1 VTPLYSGVWP
11 RLFVGPPIL
20 TPSFRGVEY
29 QTVGES
35 KLRSQR
41 GPGAPGRGAT
51 SNPGGRFEPYHHV
64 PFDDG
69 WQGLDWEPPPLDTT
83 VTPETTRTIITR
95 NDSPDVPFDLSIN
108 PYKGCEHGCIYCFAR
123 PTHAYLGLSPGLDF
137 ESRIFSKPEAAGRLR
152 EQFAKPSYRPQ
163 VIAIGANTDPYQ
175 PAERSLEITRR
186 ILEVMLEHRHP
197 VAIVTKSNLIAR
209 DLDLLRE
216 LSALRLVHVLI
227 SITTLDRDLA
237 RRMEPR
243 APTPERRLEAMAA
256 LADEGVPVGVLASP
270 MIPGLNDAEMEKI
283 LEAAAK
289 SRAGS
294 AGYILLRLPL
304 EVKELFQE
312 WLATHF
318 PTKASHVLSL
328 LRETRG
334 GRLYD
339 AQFGTRMRGS
349 GQYAELLAKRFE
361 VALRRF
367 GLERRPAPLDASRF
381 RSPARRD
388 GQLTLF
394 DSPPD

>member
-1 VTPLYSGVWP
+1 
-11 RLFVGPPIL
+11 
-20 TPSFRGVEY
+20 
-29 QTVGES
+29 
-35 KLRSQR
+35 
-41 GPGAPGRGAT
+41 
-51 SNPGGRFEPYHHV
+51 
-64 PFDDG
+64 
-69 WQGLDWEPPPLDTT
+69 LDWEPTPITTT

-137 ESRIFSKPEAAGRLR
+137 ESRIFSKPDAAARLR

-163 VIAIGANTDPYQ
+163 VIALGANTDPYQ
-175 PAERSLEITRR
+175 PAERSLEITRQ
-186 ILEVMLEHRHP
+186 ILEVMVEHRHP
-197 VAIVTKSNLIAR
+197 VAIVTKSNLVAR

-216 LSALRLVHVLI
+216 LAAQRLVHVLI

-243 APTPERRLEAMAA
+243 APTPERRLQAMAE
-256 LADEGVPVGVLASP
+256 LAAEGVPVGVLASP

-289 SRAGS
+289 AGAAS

-312 WLATHF
+312 WLAVHF

-328 LRETRG
+328 IRETREG
-334 GRLYD
+334 KLYD
-339 AQFGTRMRGS
+339 PEFGTRMRGS
-349 GQYAELLAKRFE
+349 GQYAELLAKRFG

-367 GLERRPAPLDASRF
+367 GLERRPVPLDVSGF
-381 RSPARRD
+381 RVPTVRG
-388 GQLTLF
+388 GQLALF
-394 DSPPD
+394 E